1 MARKSSNFDKYSVI
15 GAIMKKFFKDCFTGP
30 DGVTYDPARILWFI
44 GIVAFLC
51 FTGHWVY
58 TGHEFNMVNFGIAFS
73 SLLVAGGIGVKV
85 KESSEPPAPV
95 AAVTSAFIP
104 PAAIVPIPAFV
115 PPPPL
120 TPSPPTTAV
129 APAPAS
135 LVADVDV
142 EIKLPKPPRRPRN
155 NQ

>member
-1 MARKSSNFDKYSVI
+1 MNKGWHFGKI
-15 GAIMKKFFKDCFTGP
+15 FKDWFTGP
-30 DGVTYDPARILWFI
+30 DGATYDPARMLWFV
-44 GIVAFLC
+44 GIVSFLC

-104 PAAIVPIPAFV
+104 PPPLAPAPSPVTPFT

-120 TPSPPTTAV
+120 VPTV
-129 APAPAS
+129 APVAAVSPAFITPRPVS
-135 LVADVDV
+135 
-142 EIKLPKPPRRPRN
+142 KTRRPRSAK
-155 NQ
+155 

>member
-1 MARKSSNFDKYSVI
+1 
-15 GAIMKKFFKDCFTGP
+15 MKKDWYFGKMFKDCFTGI
-30 DGVTYDPARILWFI
+30 DGATYDPARILWFV

-85 KESSEPPAPV
+85 KESSEPQAAPTPLTTATSIVLASISTSTAPAAASAPV
-95 AAVTSAFIP
+95 
-104 PAAIVPIPAFV
+104 PAFV

-120 TPSPPTTAV
+120 TPTAPT
-129 APAPAS
+129 PAS
-135 LVADVDV
+135 LVADVDDD
-142 EIKLPKPPRRPRN
+142 IKLPKPPRTRK
-155 NQ
+155 

>member
-1 MARKSSNFDKYSVI
+1 MNNGWRFGKIFRDW
-15 GAIMKKFFKDCFTGP
+15 FTGP
-30 DGVTYDPARILWFI
+30 DGSTYDPARMLWFV

-85 KESSEPPAPV
+85 KESSEPPAVVTAVTDSFVAPAPISPVTAPV
-95 AAVTSAFIP
+95 AA
-104 PAAIVPIPAFV
+104 AAPIPAFV

-120 TPSPPTTAV
+120 TPT

-135 LVADVDV
+135 LVADVDDG
-142 EIKLPKPPRRPRN
+142 IKLPKPPRTRK
-155 NQ
+155 